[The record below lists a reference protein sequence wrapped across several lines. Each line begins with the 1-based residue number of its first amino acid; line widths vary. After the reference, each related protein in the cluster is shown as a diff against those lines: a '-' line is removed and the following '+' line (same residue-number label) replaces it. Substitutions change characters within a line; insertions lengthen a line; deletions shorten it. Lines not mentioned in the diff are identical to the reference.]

1 MAKLPLEPDG
11 RALLGVLAHALGQP
25 AEERVVAL
33 APGEFGLT
41 AASPGAASLTF
52 ASLDVG
58 PREAGKLSGNYRP
71 APPPAGELGDFAI
84 DRRKGGLVLKLPAG
98 TVSMEELGGD
108 PIDPAWMWPSAAP
121 ELEAVVRRDA
131 LLEALPKG
139 EGELRYVAADKQ
151 LACIAGRQDK
161 RLPLANRPRRRKEIS
176 AAVDFDELRLAVAG
190 AGERV
195 TLGLGERRPLTVESG
210 PLRAVLVRT
219 AARWKPVEAIKDAGR
234 ADPKADAKQRRRAE
248 REDQKRR
255 EQQRREQVAAARG
268 RAAELLGAAAQSIAD
283 AESELSEA
291 GEATAALSRVRQR
304 LEKLGSELA

>member
-1 MAKLPLEPDG
+1 
-11 RALLGVLAHALGQP
+11 
-25 AEERVVAL
+25 
-33 APGEFGLT
+33 
-41 AASPGAASLTF
+41 
-52 ASLDVG
+52 
-58 PREAGKLSGNYRP
+58 
-71 APPPAGELGDFAI
+71 
-84 DRRKGGLVLKLPAG
+84 
-98 TVSMEELGGD
+98 
-108 PIDPAWMWPSAAP
+108 MWPSAAP

-210 PLRAVLVRT
+210 PLHAVLVRT
-219 AARWKPVEAIKDAGR
+219 AARWKPVEAIKGAGTTDR
-234 ADPKADAKQRRRAE
+234 RADAKQRRRSE

-255 EQQRREQVAAARG
+255 EEQRREQVASARD
-268 RAAELLGAAAQSIAD
+268 RAAELLRGAAQSIAD
-283 AESELSEA
+283 AESELGEA